1 MSALWPHARALRVLS
16 EELRIEAD
24 MQPDLLSAESYV
36 LLGLHFATK
45 RAADRLDA
53 EIQDGVAPTP
63 EGEPS
68 HANK

>member
-24 MQPDLLSAESYV
+24 AQADRLSAESYV
-36 LLGLHFATK
+36 LLSLHFATK
-45 RAADRLDA
+45 RAADQLNA
-53 EIQDGVAPTP
+53 EIQDSVAPTP
-63 EGEPS
+63 EGKPA